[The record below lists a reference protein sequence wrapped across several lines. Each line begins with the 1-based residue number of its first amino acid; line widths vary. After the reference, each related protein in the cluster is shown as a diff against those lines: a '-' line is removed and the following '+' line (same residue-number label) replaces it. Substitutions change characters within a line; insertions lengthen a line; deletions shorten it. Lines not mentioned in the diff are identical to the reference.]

1 MSTPVGTRTGIL
13 WDDIELTRLVSA
25 ATAGTSGS
33 LQATILS
40 HLATPSTAAVRL
52 AADLEVDLGMV
63 RAAYRHCRTSIAVHD
78 LVNSNYY
85 PHRLRWAAA
94 ASTITEWQ
102 RNPDR
107 PALIAAHEPAM
118 SETVEIHPTRGTCNY
133 SCAMCLWS
141 DQKELT
147 YTTQFLDAGGLLSA
161 HEWIRVL
168 GDLRDGGVRRVVI
181 SGGGEALINPE
192 LPDILTAAADL
203 GFDIHVYTTGFSI
216 RSGTPLFAALL
227 RCHRIRFSIHS
238 PDPITYDRIAGTRPQ
253 QRALHR
259 VVENLAA
266 LRTARSDGLRLGMG
280 CVIQPFNI
288 EQITEMAAF
297 AANAE
302 ADWLDL
308 RKDEVEVTNSLDG
321 MQTARLREQLR
332 ALRAA
337 PPAGTRIDLGD
348 ELVAIANGST
358 PQRARTRECMARYL
372 RPTISPYGLL
382 APCDLKAEPR
392 FAQGGYDLGNI
403 KRSRILDVVTTSA
416 QRPIADDCDQCMPSS
431 RTGNAVVHK
440 LLDDL
445 AAGLTLD
452 EQPFSYAPAGP

>member
-1 MSTPVGTRTGIL
+1 MSTPPGTRTGIL
-13 WDDIELTRLVSA
+13 WDDTHLARLVTA
-25 ATAGTSGS
+25 ATAGTSGG
-33 LQATILS
+33 LRAAILL
-40 HLATPSTAAVRL
+40 HLATPSTPAARL

-63 RAAYRHCRTSIAVHD
+63 RTAYHHCRTSTAVHE
-78 LVNSNYY
+78 LVGSNYY
-85 PHRLRWAAA
+85 PHRLRWSAA
-94 ASTITEWQ
+94 ASTITEW
-102 RNPDR
+102 RRSPDR
-107 PALIAAHEPAM
+107 PARIAAHEPVM

-141 DQKELT
+141 DQKEFT
-147 YTTQFLDAGGLLSA
+147 YTTQFLDTSGLLSA

-168 GDLRDGGVRRVVI
+168 GDLRDGGVRRVVV

-203 GFDIHVYTTGFSI
+203 GFEIHVYTTGFSI
-216 RSGTPLFAALL
+216 RPGTPLFAALL
-227 RCHRIRFSIHS
+227 RCHQIRFSVHS
-238 PDPITYDRIAGTRPQ
+238 PDPVTYDRIAGTRPQ
-253 QRALHR
+253 QRAMHR
-259 VVENLAA
+259 VVDNFAA
-266 LRTARSDGLRLGMG
+266 LRTARSDGLLLGMG
-280 CVIQPFNI
+280 CVIQPFNND
-288 EQITEMAAF
+288 QIADMATF

-321 MQTARLREQLR
+321 TQIARLREQLR
-332 ALRAA
+332 AVRAA

-358 PQRARTRECMARYL
+358 PQRTRTRECMARYL

-392 FAQGGYDLGNI
+392 FAQSGYDLGNI
-403 KRSRILDVVTTSA
+403 KHSRILDVVTTSA
-416 QRPIADDCDQCMPSS
+416 QQPIADDCDQCMPSS

-445 AAGLTLD
+445 AAGLALD
-452 EQPFSYAPAGP
+452 EQPFSCAPAGP